1 MTRLT
6 SALGRLTYWVVL
18 IGTLAFLIVPAVL
31 VVVLSFSNDP
41 GIAFP
46 PSNWGVNNYRTLAG
60 SAAWTG
66 AVGMSFWLALVAALV
81 SGLIAVPAAFA
92 LDRTRLARVSGLP
105 FLGILPLLVPQAAYA
120 VGLYLV
126 MAKIGLLGSFWGLAA
141 GHVVV
146 CFPFVFVIAGS
157 GLARISPD
165 LELVAMTLGASR
177 WRAWRT
183 VTLPL
188 LVPAMVSGFL
198 FAFLTSFDEA
208 VFSNFLAGPGL
219 VTLPKAIFDSVRLGV
234 DPVIT
239 AIATL
244 LMVFTALVM
253 GAAAILRRKGTRS

>member
-1 MTRLT
+1 MTRLC
-6 SALGRLTYWVVL
+6 AMLGRLVYWGVL
-18 IGTLAFLIVPAVL
+18 LVTLGFLIVPALL

-41 GIAFP
+41 GIGFP
-46 PSNWGVNNYRTLAG
+46 PASWGIRNYRTLAG
-60 SAAWTG
+60 SGDWTG
-66 AVGMSFWLALVAALV
+66 AVGMSLWLALVAALV

-92 LDRTRLARVSGLP
+92 LDRTRLTRFSALP
-105 FLGILPLLVPQAAYA
+105 FLGILPLLIPQAAYA

-157 GLARISPD
+157 GLSRISPD

-177 WRAWRT
+177 ARAWWS

-188 LVPAMVSGFL
+188 LIPAMVSGFL

-208 VFSNFLAGPGL
+208 VFSSFLAGPGL

-244 LMVFTALVM
+244 LMLFTAVVM
-253 GAAAILRRKGTRS
+253 GVAATLRKKGPRR